1 MCVGRG
7 AIDLSVHLYSR
18 FTPASA
24 GTQRTKEPLTNTEQR
39 QQKQGDI
46 YLSAES
52 ASVLAVLGD
61 FHLLDLLTERGTIT
75 DTVFTNNSDLLSA
88 LSLLNRKLR
97 FWLGICRT
105 LSIQLMHSP

>member
-1 MCVGRG
+1 MVLRENIFRNRVSKKAKG
-7 AIDLSVHLYSR
+7 
-18 FTPASA
+18 F
-24 GTQRTKEPLTNTEQR
+24 
-39 QQKQGDI
+39 

-88 LSLLNRKLR
+88 LSL
-97 FWLGICRT
+97 
-105 LSIQLMHSP
+105 SE